1 MCIERLGKIMVH
13 LSLIAERQ
21 YKTSM
26 HAFGEGGRG
35 RLGLVSLF
43 FRDCKPEAN
52 LREVSILIRLPA
64 FLSYHS

>member
-21 YKTSM
+21 YKTSV
-26 HAFGEGGRG
+26 HAFGGKG

-43 FRDCKPEAN
+43 FRDCKLEAN
-52 LREVSILIRLPA
+52 LREVRTPIRLPA
-64 FLSYHS
+64 FLS